1 MTDQIEKADF
11 TEEKTARKTDVP
23 RSEYYFRLLVSFV
36 AVGTLLPFLD
46 KSTPLLSIV
55 NLALGFWLLY
65 PHIAYFITRHFAK
78 KYLSRVVRLL
88 SLADACF
95 LGALVSIVEFSL
107 LPAILFFTLIQSHA
121 LINGGPKYWVEDIV
135 GFFVGLIVMYFVY
148 QPEIHLVGSMAV
160 NLPSLIGVSSYF
172 CIYSFFIYNQLRLIK
187 KESRKVAE
195 EQKALRMKTW
205 KLSRY
210 VSPQVWQT
218 IFSGKDVKLETKR
231 KSLTV
236 FFSDIKGFSEMSEEM
251 EPAELTTLL
260 NSYLTEMSN
269 IIHKYG
275 GTIDKFIGDAIMVF
289 FGDPSTRG
297 SRDDAVACVAMA
309 IEMKRK
315 MKDLQQRWAAQGVS
329 RGLEIRM
336 GINSGFCTVG
346 NFGTEQRLDY
356 TLLGTVVNLASRLEG
371 SAPPGEILI
380 SEHTYSLVKDVIM
393 CRDKGDI
400 TVKGFREPVKAFQ
413 VVDFRKNLGKEQT
426 FYEQQYD
433 GFTLYVD
440 MEKVKNFDKEKIIKS
455 LLSIA
460 TKLKNT
466 VK

>member
-1 MTDQIEKADF
+1 MSKVGEVPEPQDEKRDS
-11 TEEKTARKTDVP
+11 KLNIP
-23 RSEYYFRLLVSFV
+23 RSEYYFRLLISFV
-36 AVGTLLPFLD
+36 ALGTLLPFL
-46 KSTPLLSIV
+46 KVENPLIAIV
-55 NLALGFWLLY
+55 NLAFVFWLLY
-65 PHIAYFITRHFAK
+65 PHVAFVITRRLK
-78 KYLSRVVRLL
+78 KRLGKVVRIFSL
-88 SLADACF
+88 SDAIF
-95 LGALVSIVEFSL
+95 LGALVSVIELSL

-121 LINGGPKYWVEDIV
+121 LINGGPRHWIEDIA
-135 GFFVGLIVMYFVY
+135 GFFFGLIVMYFAY
-148 QPEIHLVGSMAV
+148 QPEVHLIGSFSV
-160 NLPSLIGVSSYF
+160 NMPSLIGVSSYF
-172 CIYSFFIYNQLRLIK
+172 CIYSFYIYKQLGMIK
-187 KESRKVAE
+187 RESLKVAE
-195 EQKALRMKTW
+195 DQKALRMKTW

-218 IFSGKDVKLETKR
+218 IFSGQDVKLETKR

-251 EPAELTTLL
+251 EPAELTVLL
-260 NSYLTEMSN
+260 NSYLSEMSN

-289 FGDPSTRG
+289 FGDPSSRG

-315 MKDLQQRWAAQGVS
+315 MKDLQQRWASQGVS
-329 RGLEIRM
+329 RGLEVRM

-356 TLLGTVVNLASRLEG
+356 TLLGTEVNLASRLE
-371 SAPPGEILI
+371 SNAPPGEILI

-393 CRDKGDI
+393 CRDKGEI
-400 TVKGFREPVKAFQ
+400 TVKGFREPVKVFQ

-426 FYEQQYD
+426 FFEQQMD

-440 MEKVKNFDKEKIIKS
+440 LEKVKNFDRDKIIKS
-455 LLSIA
+455 LLTIA